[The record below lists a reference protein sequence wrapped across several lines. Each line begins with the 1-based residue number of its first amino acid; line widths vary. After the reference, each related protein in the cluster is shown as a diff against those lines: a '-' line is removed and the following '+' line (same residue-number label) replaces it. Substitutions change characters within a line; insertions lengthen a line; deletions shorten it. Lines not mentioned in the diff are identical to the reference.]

1 MHMKKLEHNCPS
13 HQSLDCLHE
22 AKRQGFAYL
31 TPDEHR
37 LIETLRWTSHCG
49 RDLIYTLANDLRQT
63 RPWDNRI

>member
-1 MHMKKLEHNCPS
+1 MKSKKHLQQNLS
-13 HQSLDCLHE
+13 SLDCLHE